1 MSPLCTRRRPST
13 SLSPCQCH
21 AFPRLVI
28 SSPRPGSLTRLLV
41 RLYHHHRRMC
51 RFVIYK
57 GTAPVQLSHLLTRP
71 CHSIINQAFDS
82 RLRLDHRR
90 PINGDGFG
98 VGASALPLTK
108 GRPHELFPPGWY
120 DSIYDEELGSQPC
133 IFTSVT
139 PVLCTPRPVRSNVL
153 NSTFRRG
160 TT

>member
-1 MSPLCTRRRPST
+1 
-13 SLSPCQCH
+13 
-21 AFPRLVI
+21 
-28 SSPRPGSLTRLLV
+28 
-41 RLYHHHRRMC
+41 MC

-98 VGASALPLTK
+98 VGQPSGLSPCVTAPLIRHTT
-108 GRPHELFPPGWY
+108 GWY
-120 DSIYDEELGSQPC
+120 DCNYDEELGSQPC

-139 PVLCTPRPVRSNVL
+139 PVRVHYDRACCLLIYRNRL
-153 NSTFRRG
+153 G
-160 TT
+160 TM